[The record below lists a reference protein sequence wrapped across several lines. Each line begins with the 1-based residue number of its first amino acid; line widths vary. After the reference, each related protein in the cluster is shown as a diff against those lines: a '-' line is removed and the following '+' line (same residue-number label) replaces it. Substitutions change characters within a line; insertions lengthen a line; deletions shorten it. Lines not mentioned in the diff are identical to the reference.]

1 MDQRAE
7 QRQAEIRALIDSDT
21 LTLEQARAALHG
33 LLDVTASAQAG
44 PDVTSYGYG
53 MDLPREIVDA
63 EYAAREA
70 VGDDLDESLVRALR
84 PTGTEGRSGFGNSP
98 S

>member
-7 QRQAEIRALIDSDT
+7 QRQSEIRALIDSDT

-44 PDVTSYGYG
+44 PDVTSYGFG
-53 MDLPREIVDA
+53 MDLPREVVDA

-70 VGDDLDESLVRALR
+70 VGYEMDEHLVRSLR
-84 PTGTEGRSGFGNSP
+84 SAAAQRP
-98 S
+98 

>member
-7 QRQAEIRALIDSDT
+7 QRQAEIRTLIDSDT

-44 PDVTSYGYG
+44 PDVTSYGFG
-53 MDLPREIVDA
+53 MDLPRETVDA

-70 VGDDLDESLVRALR
+70 VGYDLDECLARALR
-84 PTGTEGRSGFGNSP
+84 PVAP
-98 S
+98 QHP